1 MEAWDSDGHVY
12 ESEATFSDAYWD
24 PALKDR
30 RPIVVELA
38 NGRLSWMI
46 DGRAFPISS
55 GPNQGLGGTPASKG
69 GVPARL
75 SPRTGPNTV
84 ESSELRSAAARLAQL
99 DQEGL
104 HLQVNYP
111 TMLLTWPLAYDPVL
125 GAAIAR
131 SYNSWIA
138 DISSQAPDRLK
149 WVTIIDPSN
158 PAEAAREIERTKGLG
173 SSGVMLLGMAGT
185 THLDDPSMEPIWDA
199 AASTGLPIGVH
210 VGFCCPPLG
219 GLYTTSN
226 DSIVVP
232 FAFTVLMGFQRIV
245 STGLLDRYPGLR
257 VGFLEAGCSW
267 VDFMV
272 ERITE
277 RLEIG
282 PPGRRGG
289 PEYSSELLPAEYI
302 ARGPLFFG
310 FEVEEGQLAYFVDR
324 YGADPLLYASDM
336 PHVHRMLDSVASL
349 EQRGDISAE
358 TKRKLLVD
366 NTARFYGL
374 PISQGVGPQ
383 GAGTKT

>member
-1 MEAWDSDGHVY
+1 MTNAWDSDGHVY

-30 RPIVVELA
+30 KPFVVELA

-55 GPNQGLGGTPASKG
+55 GPNQGLGGTPASRG
-69 GVPARL
+69 GVPSRL
-75 SPRTGPNTV
+75 ADHTNPNTL
-84 ESSELRSAAARLAQL
+84 ESSEFRSAAARLRQL
-99 DQEGL
+99 DLEGIY
-104 HLQVNYP
+104 LQVNYP
-111 TMLLTWPLAYDPVL
+111 TMLLTWPLAYDPAL

-131 SYNSWIA
+131 SYNSWMA
-138 DISSQAPDRLK
+138 DISSQAPTRLK
-149 WVTIIDPSN
+149 WVTVIDPGD
-158 PAEAAREIERTKGLG
+158 PAEAAREIERTKSLG

-199 AASTGLPIGVH
+199 AASTDLPVAVH

-219 GLYTTSN
+219 SLYTTSN
-226 DSIVVP
+226 DTMVVP

-245 STGLLDRYPGLR
+245 STGLLDRYPSLR

-277 RLEIG
+277 RLEG
-282 PPGRRGG
+282 PLGNRRDGR
-289 PEYSSELLPAEYI
+289 EYSSQLLPAEYI
-302 ARGPLFFG
+302 TRGQMFFG
-310 FEVEEGQLAYFVDR
+310 FEVGEGQLAYFVER
-324 YGADPLLYASDM
+324 YGADPLLYATDI
-336 PHVHRMLDSVASL
+336 PHVHRINDSVELL
-349 EQRGDISAE
+349 EQRKDLSAE

-374 PISQGVGPQ
+374 PVPKS
-383 GAGTKT
+383 AEATT

>member
-30 RPIVVELA
+30 RPVVVQAA
-38 NGRLSWMI
+38 NGRLSWII
-46 DGRAFPISS
+46 DGRAYPVTS
-55 GPNQGLGGTPASKG
+55 GPNQALGGTPASKD
-69 GVPARL
+69 GVPSRPSARPEA
-75 SPRTGPNTV
+75 STV
-84 ESSELRSAAARLAQL
+84 ESSELRSAAARLEQL
-99 DQEGL
+99 DQESI

-131 SYNSWIA
+131 SYNSWMA
-138 DISSQAPDRLK
+138 DISSQALERLK
-149 WVTIIDPSN
+149 WVTVIDPGD
-158 PAEAAREIERTKGLG
+158 PTEAAREIERTKELG

-185 THLDDPSMEPIWDA
+185 KHLDDASLEPIWDA
-199 AASTGLPIGVH
+199 AAATELPVGVH
-210 VGFCCPPLG
+210 VGFCCPPFG
-219 GLYTTSN
+219 SLYTTSN
-226 DSIVVP
+226 DTIVVP

-277 RLEIG
+277 RLKG
-282 PPGRRGG
+282 PLGNRRSG

-302 ARGPLFFG
+302 ARGQLFFG

-324 YGADPLLYASDM
+324 YGADPLLYATDI
-336 PHVHRMLDSVASL
+336 PHVHRINDSVALL
-349 EQRGDISAE
+349 ERREDLSTE

-374 PISQGVGPQ
+374 AVPE
-383 GAGTKT
+383 GADVRT